1 MLMFRQEG
9 LEDVLQLP
17 NPLSVLVLIKL
28 RATLPAVLYY
38 DIYYTVYPCLQAS
51 RYTLCIIVYRL
62 SGLLAGLI
70 YITFA
75 LLAL

>member
-9 LEDVLQLP
+9 LKDVLQLP
-17 NPLSVLVLIKL
+17 NPLSILIVLKL
-28 RATLPAVLYY
+28 RATLAAVLYY
-38 DIYYTVYPCLQAS
+38 GIYYTVHPCLQAS
-51 RYTLCIIVYRL
+51 RYTLCITVYRL

-70 YITFA
+70 YIPLA